1 MKLEQMKLEQMK
13 LEQMKLEQMKSATPN
28 QLTSNDSRT
37 PIVQVD
43 NLSVEFLRK
52 ASLWRRR
59 APVVKAVNQVSFTV
73 TTGTTFGLVG
83 ESGSGKT
90 TIARTL
96 LQLLSPTQGT
106 LLVGGYPVGHL
117 SGARL
122 LTYRRYAQAI
132 FQDPFSSLNPAH
144 TVGEIVGELMT
155 RHRQIRAGRQ
165 RNMLV
170 GELLEQV
177 GLKPDHMQ
185 KFPAELSGGQRQRVA
200 LARALAVEPHLI
212 ICDEPTSA
220 LDVSIQSQ
228 VLNLLRDIQQQRGVT
243 YLFIT
248 HDLAVV
254 RHICDEV
261 GVMYRGYLV
270 ETGPTQRVYNAPA
283 HPYTH
288 MLLASIPVAH
298 PTHQRE
304 RARQRRL
311 FHTPTALSSQ
321 TQGLPTGCPFQFRCP
336 EVMDICRQRMP
347 EPTSVESGGTVRCY
361 LEHETTFG

>member
-1 MKLEQMKLEQMK
+1 MKLDNLM
-13 LEQMKLEQMKSATPN
+13 
-28 QLTSNDSRT
+28 TSSDNRT

-43 NLSVEFLRK
+43 NLSVEFSRK
-52 ASLWRRR
+52 PSLWRRH
-59 APVVKAVNQVSFTV
+59 APVVKAVNHVSFTV
-73 TTGTTFGLVG
+73 AASSTFGLVG

-96 LQLLSPTQGT
+96 LQLLSPKQGT
-106 LLVGGYPVGHL
+106 LLVGGYEVGHL
-117 SGARL
+117 TGAKL
-122 LTYRRYAQAI
+122 LAYRRYAQAI

-155 RHRQIRAGRQ
+155 RHRQVRAGHTRT
-165 RNMLV
+165 MLV
-170 GELLEQV
+170 AALLEQV

-220 LDVSIQSQ
+220 LDVSIQNQ
-228 VLNLLRDIQQQRGVT
+228 VLNLLMDIQQQRGVT

-248 HDLAVV
+248 HDLAIV

-270 ETGPTQRVYNAPA
+270 ETGPTQRVYHAPV

-288 MLLASIPVAH
+288 MLLASIPIAH
-298 PTHQRE
+298 PTQQRE

-311 FHTPTALSSQ
+311 FPTPTALSNQ
-321 TQGLPTGCPFQFRCP
+321 TQGVATGCPFQVRCP
-336 EVMDICRQRMP
+336 EVMDICRQSMP
-347 EPTSVESGGTVRCY
+347 EPTLVAGGGTVRCH
-361 LEHETTFG
+361 LEHETSVSS